1 MKRNRKEE
9 QQKED
14 VKTFKETMKNFG
26 IEQQEVER
34 IKSSL
39 ETSSRY

>member
-14 VKTFKETMKNFG
+14 VKVFKEIMKSFG

-39 ETSSRY
+39 ESQV